1 MAKSNVDR
9 YVKIVRRFDSSSKP
23 YFTTSLHS
31 ENPDD
36 KPEWRTHKQFNLG
49 YETGNRT
56 QAELYAYK
64 LAKCL
69 ECRVVQ

>member
-1 MAKSNVDR
+1 MASKIDR
-9 YVKIVRRFDSSSKP
+9 YVKVSRRFDSSQKP
-23 YFTTSLHS
+23 YFDISLFS

-36 KPEWRTHKQFNLG
+36 KPQFRTHKAFVLA
-49 YETGNRT
+49 YEPGSKT

-69 ECRVVQ
+69 ECRVVG

>member
-9 YVKIVRRFDSSSKP
+9 YVRVIRRSDNNGNS
-23 YFTTSLHS
+23 YFTTVLYS
-31 ENPDD
+31 ENPDTNP
-36 KPEWRTHKQFNLG
+36 KLRTHKQFNLG

-69 ECRVVQ
+69 ECRVVV

>member
-1 MAKSNVDR
+1 MAKVQVDR
-9 YVKIVRRFDSSSKP
+9 YVKVSRRFDSSSKP
-23 YFTTSLHS
+23 YYDVSLFS

-36 KPEWRTHKQFNLG
+36 SPKHRTHRSFVLA
-49 YETGNRT
+49 YETGNKT

>member
-9 YVKIVRRFDSSSKP
+9 YVKVVRRFDSNGKY
-23 YFTTSLHS
+23 YFTTVLHS

-36 KPEWRTHKQFNLG
+36 NPKLRTHKQFPLG
-49 YETGNRT
+49 YETGNKT
-56 QAELYAYK
+56 QADLYAYK

-69 ECRVVQ
+69 ECRVVE